1 MASLTVRNLDET
13 LKTKLRVRA
22 ARMGRS
28 MEEEVRIILA
38 TALADEEE
46 THALAD
52 QIHQRFLAIG
62 GFEMPIIE
70 RDPMSD
76 PVTFEE

>member
-28 MEEEVRIILA
+28 MEEEVRVILA

-46 THALAD
+46 AHSLAD

-62 GFEMPIIE
+62 GFEMPSIN
-70 RDPMSD
+70 RDAMSE
-76 PVTFEE
+76 PLCFEE